1 MQVISIYV
9 SIDPQS
15 KMDSV
20 TNLWQN
26 DKYNFRVPS
35 KSLIPTII
43 IVFNF
48 MIALLS
54 SNETNNFA
62 CPFFLYKF
70 NTVCKKNFVI
80 LVVVVVPFLVSMH
93 SFCVIC
99 FSIHVSSPVPT
110 SYIGGLLIMLRF
122 THTYTHALLIL
133 LFNMILLPLATLM
146 LQFGPHCHV
155 RGK

>member
-26 DKYNFRVPS
+26 DKYHFRV
-35 KSLIPTII
+35 TYTT
-43 IVFNF
+43 
-48 MIALLS
+48 IALLS
-54 SNETNNFA
+54 SNETHHFA

-122 THTYTHALLIL
+122 TNTHTYTHALLIL